1 MLNCRWKGGD
11 SMAVI
16 RGLFTLRIDIRTH
29 AKIRKIAGMERRSMT
44 NIIELM
50 LTREIEQYELEH
62 GEIRLTDDD
71 IYGKPDK

>member
-1 MLNCRWKGGD
+1 
-11 SMAVI
+11 
-16 RGLFTLRIDIRTH
+16 
-29 AKIRKIAGMERRSMT
+29 MERRSMT

-71 IYGKPDK
+71 IYGKPDE